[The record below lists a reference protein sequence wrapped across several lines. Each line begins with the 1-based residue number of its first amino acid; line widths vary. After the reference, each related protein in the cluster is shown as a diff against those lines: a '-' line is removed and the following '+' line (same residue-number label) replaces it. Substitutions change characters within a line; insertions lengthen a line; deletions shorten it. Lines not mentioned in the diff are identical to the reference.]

1 MTAQPNGL
9 LIDTTQCVG
18 CGACVGACLEAHG
31 VDADPNQ
38 ITGLSEIARTAL
50 LQKDDVWR
58 RQLCM
63 HCVTPSCASVC
74 PVEALQKTPEGPV
87 VYDASRCLGCRY
99 CMQACPF
106 GVPAYTWL
114 DANPKVVK
122 CDFCVERQARGE
134 PTACSAACPAGAT
147 TFGVREDLI
156 REAHQRIDDAPDAYQ
171 PHVYGEHEIGGTSVL
186 YLSAVPFASLG
197 LPVGLGDDPLPDR
210 TRRALARIP
219 GIVSVGGALLWAVWW
234 ITNRREEVALVEAE
248 RERERAALPP
258 PELEPAPAPAPRF
271 RLTFW
276 RSVFVLL
283 AVVGGILTAIRYGSG
298 LGSVTN
304 LNDQVPWGLWVGFDV
319 LCGVGLA
326 AGGFTITAMVHLFH
340 AHRFEPIVRPT
351 VLTAFLGYLLVVVAL
366 VLDLGRPW
374 NLWHPLVMW
383 NPHSVMFEVSWCVML
398 YTTVL
403 SLELSGMVFE
413 RLGWARAQRW
423 QRNATAPLVVVGVL
437 LSTLHQSSLGAVYLI
452 VPGKLHPLWYTQN
465 LPWIFYVSAICV
477 GLAMVVV
484 ESRFSSRAF
493 GRELEHELLSDI
505 GRILVGALAVYA
517 ALRFYDLV
525 SRGVLAEAFT
535 GSYEARMFW
544 VEIALGL
551 LIPSALLS
559 SPAARRNSRV
569 LYFAS
574 LSVVLGFVAN
584 RLNVSIT
591 GFEGHGAHYVP
602 AWSEIVISVM
612 MVGLGFAGFAAAA
625 KVLPVFG
632 PVARAARAAEGRGP
646 APTPPP
652 SLGGIV

>member
-1 MTAQPNGL
+1 MTAQPHGL

-18 CGACVGACLEAHG
+18 CGSCVNACLEAHG
-31 VDADPNQ
+31 ATGDASE
-38 ITGLSEIARTAL
+38 ITGLSANARTAL
-50 LQKDDVWR
+50 VQHEDVWR

-63 HCVTPSCASVC
+63 HCVNPSCASVC
-74 PVEALQKTPEGPV
+74 PVEALRKTPEGPV
-87 VYDASRCLGCRY
+87 VYDESRCLGCRY

-106 GVPAYTWL
+106 GVPTYQWL
-114 DANPKVVK
+114 SAKPAVVK
-122 CDFCVERQARGE
+122 CDFCVDRQARGE
-134 PTACSAACPAGAT
+134 PTACAAACPAGAT
-147 TFGVREDLI
+147 TFGVREELI
-156 REAHQRIDDAPDAYQ
+156 REAHERIDQSPDVYQ

-186 YLSAVPFASLG
+186 FLSAVPFEKLG
-197 LPVGLGDDPLPDR
+197 FPMGLGDEPLPDR

-219 GIVSVGGALLWAVWW
+219 GIVTVGGALLWGVWW
-234 ITNRREEVALVEAE
+234 ITNRREEVALAEAE
-248 RERERAALPP
+248 RERERAAAPP
-258 PELEPAPAPAPRF
+258 PEPRRRGRF
-271 RLTFW
+271 QLTFW
-276 RSVFVLL
+276 RTFFVLL
-283 AVVGGILTAIRYGSG
+283 AIAGSVLVGMRYGAG

-304 LNDQVPWGLWVGFDV
+304 LSDRVPWGLWVGFDV

-340 AHRFEPIVRPT
+340 AKRFEPIVRPT
-351 VLTAFLGYLLVVVAL
+351 VLTAFLGYLLVVAAL
-366 VLDLGRPW
+366 LLDLGRPW

-413 RLGWARAQRW
+413 KLGWKRAQRW
-423 QRNATAPLVVVGVL
+423 QRSATVPLVVTGVL

-452 VPGKLHPLWYTQN
+452 VPGKLHPLWYSPN
-465 LPWIFYVSAICV
+465 LPWIFYVSSICV

-493 GRELEHELLSDI
+493 GRELEVELVSEI
-505 GRILVGALAVYA
+505 GRILVAVLAVYA
-517 ALRFYDLV
+517 ALRFFDLT
-525 SRGVLAEAFT
+525 SRGVLVQAFT

-559 SPAARRNSRV
+559 TPAGRRSPRLLYAAC
-569 LYFAS
+569 

-591 GFEGHGAHYVP
+591 GFEGHEGHYIP
-602 AWSEIVISVM
+602 AWSEILISVM
-612 MVGLGFAGFAAAA
+612 LVGVGFAGFAAAA
-625 KVLPVFG
+625 RVLPVFG
-632 PVARAARAAEGRGP
+632 PIARGERAASAAAGAPP
-646 APTPPP
+646 ALPPAV
-652 SLGGIV
+652 GGMV